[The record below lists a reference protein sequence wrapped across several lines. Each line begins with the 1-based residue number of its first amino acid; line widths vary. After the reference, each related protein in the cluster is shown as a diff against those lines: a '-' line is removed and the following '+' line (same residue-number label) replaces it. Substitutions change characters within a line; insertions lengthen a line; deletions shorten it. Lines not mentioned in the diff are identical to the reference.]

1 MPTPPGPV
9 AFALLL
15 CVFIQTAQLN
25 VVLLLCFPSLLRSDP
40 KTAAVM
46 AKLLLRWRVCFLGLW
61 AARILAL
68 LQLYTSDWARMKN
81 LSTTLQ
87 YQRDWRTVTLVVLE
101 AINLLLEKGWA
112 YALDRVRP
120 HTVALECFKMD
131 MWMIQTVLNYH
142 LREVRLQHVNKMIQT
157 EVRTL
162 DRNNSQHEARLQ
174 KITAFRDRMM
184 EEAEE

>member
-25 VVLLLCFPSLLRSDP
+25 V
-40 KTAAVM
+40 
-46 AKLLLRWRVCFLGLW
+46 GLW

-174 KITAFRDRMM
+174 KITALRDRMM